1 MTTYSAHDLA
11 DPSLRRAVADYLERE
26 RGYVASLHEE
36 YEEHAPFRKA

>member
-11 DPSLRRAVADYLERE
+11 DPALRKAVADYLARE
-26 RGYVASLHEE
+26 RSYVASLHEE